1 MIKKIFSFILGFG
14 FLYLLFYLLPIY
26 KSNSK
31 AIFNNSQKLWAHR
44 VLDYNDVNNKYVDF
58 KGVELDVFYETD
70 KRVFD
75 IRHDGQYKGKTLLD
89 FLNNIN
95 DKKLFFW
102 IDLKNLNNK
111 NVFAV
116 VERLNELIESGVK
129 KEHLI
134 IESKNIKLL
143 GILKKDNFYVSYW
156 LPSFNLFR
164 SIYEV
169 FRVKD
174 NLIKYKPNAISC
186 SYHHLDFYS
195 RKFPNYNLHC
205 WTNGL
210 EEERDKLKIKKISLK
225 NNVKVILVDFEI
237 NFLK

>member
-1 MIKKIFSFILGFG
+1 MIIIA
-14 FLYLLFYLLPIY
+14 LYTLFYISPIY
-26 KSNSK
+26 NGNSK

-44 VLDYNDVNNKYVDF
+44 VLDYNDVNNKYADF
-58 KGVELDVFYETD
+58 KGVEVDVFFESE

-75 IRHDGQYKGKTLLD
+75 VRHHGKYKGITLLK

-95 DKKLFFW
+95 DNELYFW

-111 NVFAV
+111 NVDSIIK
-116 VERLNELIESGVK
+116 RLNVLIENGVS
-129 KEHLI
+129 KEYLI

-143 GILKKDNFYVSYW
+143 EILQNENFYVSYW
-156 LPSFNLFR
+156 LPTFSLFR
-164 SIYEV
+164 SVYEV
-169 FRVKD
+169 FQVKD
-174 NLIKYKPNAISC
+174 NLIQYKPNAISC
-186 SYHHLDFYS
+186 SYHHVDFYS

-210 EEERDKLKIKKISLK
+210 EEGKDNLKIKKISLR
-225 NNVKVILVDFEI
+225 NNVKVILVDFEN